1 MNKNSQRK
9 DSIEI
14 NAWRKIG
21 STYRTL
27 YSYINSDLRPYGLTP
42 PQYTVMRIIGTSQK
56 GTMMSDI
63 GNNMVVTFANVTTI
77 VDNLEKMSYVKRV
90 RDPSD
95 RRRIIVELTAQGKN
109 IFRKIHEKHSKVIE
123 DIMRALSEQD
133 LKNLIEYLE
142 KLKNSVA

>member
-1 MNKNSQRK
+1 
-9 DSIEI
+9 
-14 NAWRKIG
+14 
-21 STYRTL
+21 
-27 YSYINSDLRPYGLTP
+27 
-42 PQYTVMRIIGTSQK
+42 
-56 GTMMSDI
+56 MMSDI